1 MDEPVK
7 TAMVDGTAV
16 LTLNRPEVF
25 NAFGLEMI
33 DRLAARLSELSTDRG
48 TSAVIITGAGRAF
61 CAGGDLRWL
70 TGYPGGSSDAFH
82 VLAGHYHQATV
93 EIRRMPKPVIAA
105 VNGLAAGGGFSMALA
120 CDFRVMESSAV
131 LRQGYTSNGLSLDGG
146 GSFTLPR
153 LVGLARALEIA
164 ALDRPIPAAQALAW
178 GLVTEVV
185 EDGKALEGALQLV
198 QSIRKTAPF
207 SFAASKRLLT
217 DALSTSLESQLERER
232 EFLSLCADHP
242 DGREGIAAFLEK
254 RKPVYR

>member
-7 TAMVDGTAV
+7 LVMMDGTAV
-16 LTLNRPEVF
+16 VTLNRPQAF

-33 DRLAARLSELSTDRG
+33 ELLAARLTELSSDAATR
-48 TSAVIITGAGRAF
+48 AVVITGAGRAF
-61 CAGGDLRWL
+61 CAGGDLKWL
-70 TGYPGGSSDAFH
+70 SGFGRGFGEAFH
-82 VLAGHYHQATV
+82 ILAGHYHRAIL

-105 VNGLAAGGGFSMALA
+105 VNGMAAGGGFSMSLA

-146 GSFTLPR
+146 GTFTLPR

-164 ALDRPIPAAQALAW
+164 AFDRPIPAAQALSW

-185 EDGKALEGALQLV
+185 EDGKALERALELTRI
-198 QSIRKTAPF
+198 IRSTSPF
-207 SFAASKRLLT
+207 SFAASKRLMT
-217 DALSTSLESQLERER
+217 DAFNTSFESQLERER

-242 DGREGIAAFLEK
+242 DGQEGVSAFLEK
-254 RKPVYR
+254 RKPVYL